1 MMDNLWMV
9 FLLGGFG
16 GILYCHLIRPL
27 TLKLLR
33 KVMGRLRA
41 REYRKQQQRIQRN
54 MSAHARGYGWAW
66 SAFRCEELSLE
77 EIEYHINDAFPQSA
91 EARCF
96 DQGVK
101 DALGDIRFYQHCEE
115 GA

>member
-1 MMDNLWMV
+1 MMDNLWMI

-16 GILYCHLIRPL
+16 GLVYYHLVRPL
-27 TLKLLR
+27 ILKLVF
-33 KVMGRLRA
+33 KVMSWLGA
-41 REYRKQQQRIQRN
+41 REYWKQQQRIQRN
-54 MSAHARGYGWAW
+54 LSAHARGYGWAW
-66 SAFRCEELSLE
+66 SAFRCEDMAPED
-77 EIEYHINDAFPQSA
+77 IEHYINDAFPQSA

-115 GA
+115 GS